1 MVWWR
6 ILAYAVGYFVHDASP
21 VILTVWAETTRG
33 VYQASGY
40 GDVNADKSIWFV
52 LKFGWFIC
60 FLICVLPPGSGSSP
74 RAQILILPPSS
85 RGSTVV

>member
-1 MVWWR
+1 M
-6 ILAYAVGYFVHDASP
+6 YAVGYFAHDASP

-52 LKFGWFIC
+52 LKFGCSPFLFIC
-60 FLICVLPPGSGSSP
+60 VSSPGSGSSL
-74 RAQILILPPSS
+74 RAQILTQLPLS
-85 RGSTVV
+85 RGSMAA